1 MGVLTALAI
10 LAGLIVV
17 HEAGHIFAAT
27 LQGIRISG
35 FSVGFGPVLLQR
47 QRRGVQFAL
56 RAIHLGGASRPSAGF
71 VFLVGLSLVLI
82 IKDTSQLA

>member
-10 LAGLIVV
+10 LAGLI
-17 HEAGHIFAAT
+17 E
-27 LQGIRISG
+27 
-35 FSVGFGPVLLQR
+35 R

-56 RAIHLGGASRPSAGF
+56 RAIHLGGASRPSPGF